1 MEERKKLEK
10 LENALRRKR
19 DKAFAV
25 QLWSKTGCDHQHL
38 GLVCLV
44 WGLCET
50 VPTRSPTN
58 KEIKK
63 TTE

>member
-10 LENALRRKR
+10 LENTLRRKR

-38 GLVCLV
+38 GLFVLFGVCV
-44 WGLCET
+44 KQ
-50 VPTRSPTN
+50 SPPDHLQT
-58 KEIKK
+58 KK
-63 TTE
+63 